1 MDGIRKSVIQLKS
14 RKNKRTHTPTLH
26 DIIHI
31 GNSDNLDYTT
41 IEVQDPSDDLEKSI
55 EAAPLFTAKLK
66 ADRLKTQK
74 TAHEN

>member
-1 MDGIRKSVIQLKS
+1 MRQSSGGCVRGAKSPP
-14 RKNKRTHTPTLH
+14 R
-26 DIIHI
+26 
-31 GNSDNLDYTT
+31 
-41 IEVQDPSDDLEKSI
+41 VQSNRGLSQNDLEKSI

>member
-1 MDGIRKSVIQLKS
+1 MHFFQKKGLSQ
-14 RKNKRTHTPTLH
+14 N
-26 DIIHI
+26 
-31 GNSDNLDYTT
+31 
-41 IEVQDPSDDLEKSI
+41 DLEKSI